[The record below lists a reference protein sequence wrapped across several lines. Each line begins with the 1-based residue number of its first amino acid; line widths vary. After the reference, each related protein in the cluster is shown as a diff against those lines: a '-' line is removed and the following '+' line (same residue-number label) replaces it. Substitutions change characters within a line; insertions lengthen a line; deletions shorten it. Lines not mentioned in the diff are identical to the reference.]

1 MVWTLPSMLQTFIN
15 NACQSL
21 PGADGMLG
29 NAAHLIPALNGLSFL
44 EGETDGK

>member
-15 NACQSL
+15 NVCQSL

-29 NAAHLIPALNGLSFL
+29 NGAHLIPALMGLRFL

>member
-1 MVWTLPSMLQTFIN
+1 MLQTLIN

-29 NAAHLIPALNGLSFL
+29 NAAHLIPALNGAQVSR
-44 EGETDGK
+44 GRD